1 MSDGRLDL
9 HGRAWTLGDNVPSD
23 HIVASH
29 GILRPMDEI
38 AKEVLRQQH
47 PDFADQVLPGDILVA
62 GAHFGQS
69 SGRQVAAK
77 VLAHV
82 GVSCVI
88 AESVARTFWRNA
100 WEIGLPAVECPGV
113 RELVA
118 DGDVVRIS
126 LTAGTVQNETTG
138 ATGTFAPPD
147 HFMISMLQAGGI
159 IPFAELKHDEWN
171 L

>member
-1 MSDGRLDL
+1 MAMTDFEF
-9 HGRAWTLGDNVPSD
+9 HGRAWKVGDNVPSD

-38 AKEVLRQQH
+38 AHEVLLQQH
-47 PDFADQVLPGDILVA
+47 PGFASGVQRGDVLVA

-82 GVSCVI
+82 GISCVI
-88 AESVARTFWRNA
+88 ADSVARTFWRNA
-100 WEIGLPAVECPGV
+100 WEIGLPAIECPGV
-113 RELVA
+113 SELVA
-118 DGDVVRIS
+118 DGDILSIHLVEGEVV
-126 LTAGTVQNETTG
+126 NETTG
-138 ATGTFAPPD
+138 GRAAFAPPD
-147 HFMISMLQAGGI
+147 EFILSMLRAGGI
-159 IPFAELKHDEWN
+159 VPLAELMRDSWN